1 MAPRVPIPLRE
12 IVYTLS
18 PYQQEVFV
26 NGIYKMP
33 RKIAHFVQR
42 HAFNGTVFATIL
54 FGPIAYGNWYKEQEK
69 LESRY

>member
-1 MAPRVPIPLRE
+1 LTTSQHRE

-33 RKIAHFVQR
+33 RKIAHFFQR
-42 HAFNGTVFATIL
+42 VRL
-54 FGPIAYGNWYKEQEK
+54 PIRVDQ
-69 LESRY
+69 SRAPLPSACPFRR